1 MPPTGSDQAA
11 PPPFL
16 AAARQRFINLAE
28 ARVLAIEAIRQD
40 LGRGTAIAG
49 GLAQIAAIAHQVA
62 GVAATLGYADLGSR
76 AGRIDRMFKA
86 VDAHQPAEAIWRQ
99 AQPELEALLD
109 ALEAVLDD

>member
-1 MPPTGSDQAA
+1 MRCWR
-11 PPPFL
+11 
-16 AAARQRFINLAE
+16 ARAN
-28 ARVLAIEAIRQD
+28 RQD
-40 LGRGTAIAG
+40 LGRGTAITR

-109 ALEAVLDD
+109 ALEAILDD

>member
-1 MPPTGSDQAA
+1 MLTAGSDHGT
-11 PPPFL
+11 PPFL

-28 ARVLAIEAIRQD
+28 VRVLAIEAIRQD
-40 LGRGTAIAG
+40 LGRGTATADA
-49 GLAQIAAIAHQVA
+49 LAQVAAIAHQVA

-86 VDAHQPAEAIWRQ
+86 VDAHQSPEAIWQQ

-109 ALEAVLDD
+109 ALEAVLDA